1 MNDFIKNPQTRNA
14 RAFLPL
20 NISVVGSVKEEV
32 EVSRL
37 VTIQRTTCKLLIDL
51 DDIYTSRI
59 HLVNDFG
66 APVRAIN
73 HNADQSVPCTAN
85 SNF

>member
-14 RAFLPL
+14 CAFLPL
-20 NISVVGSVKEEV
+20 NISAVGSVKEEV

-66 APVRAIN
+66 PTLVTPVRAIV
-73 HNADQSVPCTAN
+73 HS
-85 SNF
+85 